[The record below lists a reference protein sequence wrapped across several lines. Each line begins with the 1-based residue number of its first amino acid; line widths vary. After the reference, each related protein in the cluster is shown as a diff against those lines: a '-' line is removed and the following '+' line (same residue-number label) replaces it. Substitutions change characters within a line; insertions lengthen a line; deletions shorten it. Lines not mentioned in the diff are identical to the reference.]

1 MTSTDRI
8 ELLPVSSLKH
18 HPAAEMV
25 PEMRPA
31 EWTAFLEDVVA
42 NGVKE
47 PIVVQKGGVILDG
60 RNRHKAAQA
69 RGDSAI
75 AARVVEYD
83 ETEQRQH
90 ILRTALHRR
99 MLSDDQRAMLGTYYH
114 DELKAAS
121 QSEKSKKGG
130 RASGKVRASSRTNVP
145 HVGAQVPEIASPP
158 CVPHA
163 GTHGQSDKKRSGIAT
178 AEAAREAKVSKKK
191 MRKAIALRKAAPELA
206 QRVQAGEVSLRQA
219 TKEAAEQERER
230 VFGDKRTVAQIV
242 KEDPSIRLRWVK
254 FLEQVGHLTY
264 SVNHNGGMQ
273 ELANKWSPRLRADA
287 IEELTEIRDTINSY
301 IEILEAMK

>member
-1 MTSTDRI
+1 MIALEKI
-8 ELLPVSSLKH
+8 ERLPVKSLRH
-18 HPAAEMV
+18 HPAADMV
-25 PEMRPA
+25 PRMRPD
-31 EWTAFLEDVVA
+31 EWAAFLEDVNT
-42 NGVKE
+42 NGVQD

-60 RNRHKAAQA
+60 RNRHEAAQV
-69 RGDSAI
+69 RGDDEI
-75 AARVVEYD
+75 AVRIVNLGES
-83 ETEQRQH
+83 EQRQY

-114 DELKAAS
+114 DELREAAQKYRAAKATAAAS
-121 QSEKSKKGG
+121 AARKEKPD
-130 RASGKVRASSRTNVP
+130 RPCAP
-145 HVGAQVPEIASPP
+145 HVGAQGPV
-158 CVPHA
+158 
-163 GTHGQSDKKRSGIAT
+163 TKRRPNRTS
-178 AEAAREAKVSKKK
+178 AEAAKEANVSKKK